1 LTAPR
6 AEPTL
11 PNDFRRKGGG
21 EVMKTKIIW
30 MIGGFFLGIMA
41 TIALLSL
48 GSIVRAQVLNTR
60 QEELS
65 KLPSALAAAT
75 NMAAGTVVEFENIG
89 WLSREG
95 ALLPKDYVRIN
106 DKDLVIG
113 HKLMKAVTNRQVF
126 TWRDVELREGEL
138 PPKRD

>member
-1 LTAPR
+1 
-6 AEPTL
+6 
-11 PNDFRRKGGG
+11 
-21 EVMKTKIIW
+21 